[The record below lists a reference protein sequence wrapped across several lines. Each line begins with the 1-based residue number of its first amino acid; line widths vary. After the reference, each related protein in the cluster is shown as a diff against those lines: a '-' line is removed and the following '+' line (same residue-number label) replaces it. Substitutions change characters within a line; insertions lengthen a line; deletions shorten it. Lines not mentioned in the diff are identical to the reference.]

1 MGWLS
6 MPDEIVQ
13 DEQLT
18 NEDQIECLIGSV
30 TLPVPPRQMR
40 IKQVLKIDE
49 IEIKGRNGKIRQP
62 IGFQDAQITIDLE
75 ICDKEEGGK
84 VVETARERFEQV
96 QRLFRSSR
104 ESLPEP
110 QEIVST
116 LTDACGI
123 RQVLIKEL
131 EVHDN
136 EMDYISCTLQL
147 TEFESVENQLMAQ
160 AQEQTAAD
168 EAEEKGEEAIK
179 GDEKLD
185 EALGNP
191 DDDYL
196 KAQYEQGKSDAMGED
211 YPGQLPGQDTG

>member
-1 MGWLS
+1 
-6 MPDEIVQ
+6 MPDEVVQ
-13 DEQLT
+13 TEQLV
-18 NEDQIECLIGSV
+18 NEEQIECLIGNI

-49 IEIKGRNGKIRQP
+49 IEIKGRSGKIQQP
-62 IGFQDAQITIDLE
+62 TGYQDAQITIDLE

-84 VVETARERFEQV
+84 VVETARERFEQI
-96 QRLFRSSR
+96 QGLFRSSR
-104 ESLPEP
+104 EAIQEP

-136 EMDYISCTLQL
+136 ELDFISCTLQL
-147 TEFESVENQLMAQ
+147 TEFESVENQLKVQ
-160 AQEQTAAD
+160 AQEQMASD
-168 EAEEKGEEAIK
+168 EAETKGEEAIA
-179 GDEKLD
+179 GNEKLN
-185 EALGNP
+185 ESLGNP

-196 KAQYEQGKSDAMGED
+196 NRQYEQGKSDAMGEE
-211 YPGQLPGQDTG
+211 YPGEAPGDDTG

>member
-1 MGWLS
+1 
-6 MPDEIVQ
+6 MPDEPVQ

-18 NEDQIECLIGSV
+18 NEEQIECLIGSL
-30 TLPVPPRQMR
+30 TLPVPPRRMR
-40 IKQVLKIDE
+40 IKQSLKIDE
-49 IEIKGRNGKIRQP
+49 IEIKGRSGKIKQP
-62 IGFQDAQITIDLE
+62 IGYKDAQITIDLE
-75 ICDKEEGGK
+75 ICDKEEGGI
-84 VVETARERFEQV
+84 VVETARERLEQV

-104 ESLPEP
+104 EAIQEP

-136 EMDYISCTLQL
+136 ELDYISCTLQL
-147 TEFESVENQLMAQ
+147 TEFESVENQLKAQ
-160 AQEQTAAD
+160 AQEQVAVD
-168 EAEEKGEEAIK
+168 EGEEKGEEAIA

-185 EALGNP
+185 EALGNS

-196 KAQYEQGKSDAMGED
+196 KDKYEQGKSDAMGED
-211 YPGQLPGQDTG
+211 YSGELPGQDIG

>member
-1 MGWLS
+1 

-13 DEQLT
+13 TEQLV
-18 NEDQIECLIGSV
+18 NEEQIECLIGDI

-49 IEIKGRNGKIRQP
+49 IEIKGRSGKIQQP
-62 IGFQDAQITIDLE
+62 TGYQDAQITIDLE

-84 VVETARERFEQV
+84 VVETARERFEQI
-96 QRLFRSSR
+96 QGIFRPSR
-104 ESLPEP
+104 EAIQEP

-136 EMDYISCTLQL
+136 ELDFISCTLQL
-147 TEFESVENQLMAQ
+147 TEFESVENQLKAQ
-160 AQEQTAAD
+160 AQEQMASE
-168 EAEEKGEEAIK
+168 EAEAQGEEAIA
-179 GDEKLD
+179 GNEKLNESLD
-185 EALGNP
+185 NP

-196 KAQYEQGKSDAMGED
+196 NRQYEQGKSDAMGED
-211 YPGQLPGQDTG
+211 YSGERPGDDSG

>member
-1 MGWLS
+1 
-6 MPDEIVQ
+6 MPDEPVQ

-18 NEDQIECLIGSV
+18 NEEQIECLIGDA
-30 TLPVPPRQMR
+30 TLPVPPRRMR
-40 IKQVLKIDE
+40 IKQSLKIDE
-49 IEIKGRNGKIRQP
+49 IEIKGRSGKIKQP
-62 IGFQDAQITIDLE
+62 IGYKDAQITIDLE
-75 ICDKEEGGK
+75 ICDKEEGGI

-104 ESLPEP
+104 EAIQEP

-123 RQVLIKEL
+123 RQVLIREL

-136 EMDYISCTLQL
+136 ELDYISCTLQL
-147 TEFESVENQLMAQ
+147 TEFESIENQLKSQM
-160 AQEQTAAD
+160 QEQAASND
-168 EAEEKGEEAIK
+168 TEEKGQEAIT

-196 KAQYEQGKSDAMGED
+196 KDQYEQGKVDAMGEN
-211 YPGQLPGQDTG
+211 YSGELPGQDTG